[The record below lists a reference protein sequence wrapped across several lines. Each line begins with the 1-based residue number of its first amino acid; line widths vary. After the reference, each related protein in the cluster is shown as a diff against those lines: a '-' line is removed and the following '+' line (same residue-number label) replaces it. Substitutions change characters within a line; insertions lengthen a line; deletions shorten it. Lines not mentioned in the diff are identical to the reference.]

1 MTPDTVTAS
10 LQKGFRV
17 TLGATATLLEALQDP
32 QTSSQRFSDL
42 GGDVNRLA
50 ATLETKGEATEREAR
65 QFVDSLLSQL
75 PSPFSDGSA
84 NPIPT
89 VDTVATPVSDP
100 TVQNDLAALT
110 QELADIRQAIE
121 DLKASADA

>member
-10 LQKGFRV
+10 FQKGFRV
-17 TLGATATLLEALQDP
+17 TLGATATLLEAIQDP
-32 QTSSQRFSDL
+32 QSSSQRFSDL

-50 ATLETKGEATEREAR
+50 ETLETKGEVTEREAR

-75 PSPFSDGSA
+75 PSPFFDGSA
-84 NPIPT
+84 SSIPT

-121 DLKASADA
+121 DLKGAADA